1 MRPFLLRL
9 TRLVLIIS
17 LTIHLYSCEKDVKEV
32 TVFKYEDLIPS
43 HFVIP
48 DIEVDSFP
56 TEAKIKLGKKLFYDP
71 VLSIDSTIS
80 CSSCHKQEYAFADNV
95 ALSNGVFQRSGTRN
109 SPSIANVVY
118 QKRLLREGGI
128 PTLEMQILVPIQE
141 HNEFDNNIVSISEKL
156 NNNEVYKSMAH
167 EAFGRDVD
175 PFVIT
180 RAIAAFE
187 RVLISGESTYDKYIT
202 TKNEGYLSKEA
213 IEGIK
218 LFNSNKTNCS
228 SCHSGILFTNQ
239 EYENNGLYEYYNDI
253 GKERLTNMD
262 SDNGRFKIPS
272 LRNIE
277 ITSPYMHDGSIKTL
291 EEVIEHYNNGG
302 SNHRNKNSMVKPL
315 NLTEIEKKQLKAF
328 LIALT
333 DKNFINNKYYMNE

>member
-1 MRPFLLRL
+1 M
-9 TRLVLIIS
+9 
-17 LTIHLYSCEKDVKEV
+17 

-43 HFVIP
+43 HFAMP

-71 VLSIDSTIS
+71 VLSTDNTIS
-80 CSSCHKQEYAFADNV
+80 CASCHKQEYAFADNV
-95 ALSNGVFQRSGTRN
+95 ALSNGVFQRPGTRN

-156 NNNEVYKSMAH
+156 NKNEVYKSMAH

-187 RVLISGESTYDKYIT
+187 RVLISGESTYDKYFA
-202 TKNEGYLSKEA
+202 TKNESYLSKEA
-213 IEGIK
+213 IDGMK

-239 EYENNGLYEYYNDI
+239 EFENNGLYEYYNDI
-253 GKERLTNMD
+253 GKERLTNVD
-262 SDNGRFKIPS
+262 GDNGRFKIPS
-272 LRNIE
+272 LRNTE
-277 ITSPYMHDGSIKTL
+277 ITSPYMHDGSLKTL
-291 EEVIEHYNNGG
+291 EEVIEHYNKGG
-302 SNHRNKNSMVKPL
+302 SNHRNKNSMIKPL
-315 NLTEIEKKQLKAF
+315 NLTEKEKKQLKAF
-328 LIALT
+328 LLALT